1 MTKFFRKIRQE
12 LAAQN
17 NFAKYM
23 RYAVGEILLVVI
35 GILIALQVNNWNQ
48 DRKENLVA
56 LQILFDI
63 QSNLTESVHELQRAN
78 TANRFGIKQFN
89 RLIEHIEKQQPYTSG
104 LDSIFGS
111 IPLWAA
117 PYFTTSAYEA
127 FKSKGPEL
135 IKNDKLKKIITQFY
149 DRDISTLQNDWDKWE
164 WSINQQIVLPWFV
177 QNCRYQA
184 NSSVLATP
192 VDYPAILEDKTI
204 LNILSLVIRSRE
216 YGIEKAEQM
225 EKKIEMIIG
234 QIETELQERGYQK
247 QQE

>member
-1 MTKFFRKIRQE
+1 MKVFRKIRQQ

-17 NFAKYM
+17 NVAKYM
-23 RYAVGEILLVVI
+23 RYAIGEILLVVI

-48 DRKENLVA
+48 NRKESYVE

-63 QSNLTESVHELQRAN
+63 QSNLTESLHELQRAN
-78 TANRFGIKQFN
+78 KSNQIGIRQFN
-89 RLIEHIEKQQPYTSG
+89 KLIEHIEKQQPYTPG
-104 LDSIFGS
+104 LDSIFGT

-135 IKNDKLKKIITQFY
+135 IKNDSLKKIITQFY

-177 QNCRYQA
+177 QNCRYQT
-184 NSSVLATP
+184 NSGLLATP
-192 VDYPAILEDKTI
+192 VDYPAILKDKTI

-216 YGIEKAEQM
+216 YGIEKSEQM
-225 EKKIEMIIG
+225 EKKIEMIVR
-234 QIETELQERGYQK
+234 QIEMELLRREYNK
-247 QQE
+247 INE